1 MNDPH
6 FQRLLDLYLDGG
18 LDAEELAEFER
29 FLLSDQEARTAF
41 WEQAHLHEALRRQAG
56 ESWGVV
62 AAQRD
67 RKHRRATQHWVT
79 AIAALIIATLTAW
92 FLISRPS
99 SDPDTGPS
107 AGAPPSV
114 LPALPA
120 PVAAP
125 VAVLSEV
132 AEADWDGSRMR
143 HKGEAL
149 EPGELVL
156 RSGMIGLTFFS
167 GARVTVEGPARLS
180 ILSESSM
187 QLDAGNLQIE
197 CPEVAQ
203 GFTVFTPSGQ
213 VVDLGTVFGLSV
225 APNGTAEVRAIEGM
239 VAMRGDAEKTD
250 TELPEQ
256 GVAVI
261 DENGRVLLLEKA
273 TRPNSEMFAHR
284 IHDREQQRFEKWRK
298 DSDKRVGDESLLV
311 YLRMLDDAD
320 STSRLLSNDGGSEAA
335 SSTASVIAGEWV
347 TGRWPGKRALLFQSA
362 EDRARVSI
370 EGDYPKVTFAAWV
383 RIVGFQR
390 PFNALLMSDK
400 TLDGKVHWQ
409 FSQAGDGRF
418 AVQPRTGRR
427 KYLRAYDDDLLTP
440 SDNGVWRHLAT
451 SYDADEKLVIH
462 YLDGREV
469 GRHTFAKLAPLSF
482 GRATIGNTSYASKEH
497 WGSRQFGGAVDELA
511 IYSRVLKP
519 SEISELYEE
528 GRTD

>member
-1 MNDPH
+1 MNDPR

-18 LDAEELAEFER
+18 LDAEELAEIER
-29 FLLSDQEARTAF
+29 FLLSDQQARTAF
-41 WEQAHLHEALRRQAG
+41 WEQAHLHEALRRQTG

-67 RKHRRATQHWVT
+67 RKHHRATQRWVT
-79 AIAALIIATLTAW
+79 AAAALIIVTLTAL
-92 FLISRPS
+92 FLVSRRS
-99 SDPDTGPS
+99 SDPDTGPT
-107 AGAPPSV
+107 AGPPPSV

-120 PVAAP
+120 PVA
-125 VAVLSEV
+125 VLSEL
-132 AEADWDGSRMR
+132 AGADWDGSRML

-167 GARVTVEGPARLS
+167 GARVTVAGPARLS

-187 QLDAGNLQIE
+187 QLDAGNLRVE
-197 CPEVAQ
+197 CPEVAH

-213 VVDLGTVFGLSV
+213 VIDLGTAFGLSV
-225 APNGTAEVRAIEGM
+225 GANGTAEVQVMEGL

-250 TELPEQ
+250 TELREQ

-261 DENGRVLLLEKA
+261 DENGRVTLLEKA

-284 IHDREQQRFEKWRK
+284 IRDREQQRFEKWRK
-298 DSDKRVGDESLLV
+298 DSEKRVGDEDLLI
-311 YLRMLDDAD
+311 YLRMLDDAN
-320 STSRLLSNDGGSEAA
+320 STSLLLSNDGGSEAA

-370 EGDYPKVTFAAWV
+370 EGQYPKVTFAAWV

-400 TLDGKVHWQ
+400 KLEGGVHWQ
-409 FSQAGDGRF
+409 FTQAGEGHF
-418 AVQPRTGRR
+418 SVRTGSPGRW
-427 KYLRAYDDDLLTP
+427 KHQSAFNDDEMLPP

-451 SYDADEKLVIH
+451 CYDADERLVVH

-469 GRHTFAKLAPLSF
+469 GRHALPKLVPLSF
-482 GRATIGNTSYASKEH
+482 GRATIGNTSYASVEH

-511 IYSRVLKP
+511 VYSRVLNP
-519 SEISELYEE
+519 REISELYEE
-528 GRTD
+528 GRPD